1 MCCGIAHY
9 VYQNCE
15 RYVVLEK
22 NMAGYQ
28 RHFLLLSALLLLL
41 LLLIRLPFHFELAR

>member
-28 RHFLLLSALLLLL
+28 RHFLLLPALLLLL